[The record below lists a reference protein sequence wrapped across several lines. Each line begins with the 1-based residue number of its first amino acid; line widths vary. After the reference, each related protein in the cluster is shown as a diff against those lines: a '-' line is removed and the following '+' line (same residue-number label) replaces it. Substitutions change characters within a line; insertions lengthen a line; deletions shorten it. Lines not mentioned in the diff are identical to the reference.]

1 MRGDPIRIYRDIE
14 GYRGISAGPCLPGA
28 TRLGTSGTE
37 CNHRSSV
44 SVLCLSSGIG
54 DSCLEI
60 SGQLSGHLWL
70 AVLGPGTTFSP
81 SLVRYTRILGP
92 PWKSV

>member
-1 MRGDPIRIYRDIE
+1 MIPI
-14 GYRGISAGPCLPGA
+14 PP
-28 TRLGTSGTE
+28 RLGPISTYIRRPLLARGHQAEDVGTE

-70 AVLGPGTTFSP
+70 AVLGPGTPFSP
-81 SLVRYTRILGP
+81 SLVRSPRILGP

>member
-1 MRGDPIRIYRDIE
+1 MGQVSIGTVKIRRPLLARGHQAEDV
-14 GYRGISAGPCLPGA
+14 
-28 TRLGTSGTE
+28 GTE

-60 SGQLSGHLWL
+60 SGQLSGHLWF

-81 SLVRYTRILGP
+81 SLVRLLRILGP